1 MERNILLTIAYDG
14 TGFCGWQRQPAV
26 RTVQGVLEEALTKVC
41 RTEIRLN
48 GTSRTDAGVHA
59 LGQRA
64 SFTADL
70 GIPTDRLARAVNN
83 LLSAGQT
90 YRTKSSD
97 VRILDAR
104 EMVKGFHARFDSK
117 GKRYRYVIKNT
128 PEADL
133 FSRNYAYHV
142 REPLDAAAMEAAA
155 ALIEGT
161 HDFACFQSAGGTPRE
176 TTVRTVYSLQVTPKA
191 DGEIWIEIAG
201 DGFLYNMVRIIAGT
215 LTEVGLGRKSPAD
228 IPLILAAG
236 NRQLAGHTAPAEGLY
251 LVEVFYDKLSESEA
265 AVYGEEDGQQNQL
278 G

>member
-14 TGFCGWQRQPAV
+14 TDFCGWQRQPAV

-64 SFTADL
+64 SFTGDF

-97 VRILDAR
+97 VRILDAV
-104 EMVKGFHARFDSK
+104 EVDKGFHARFDSR
-117 GKRYRYVIKNT
+117 GKRYRYVILNR
-128 PEADL
+128 PQADL
-133 FSRNYAYHV
+133 FRRNYVYHV
-142 REPLDAAAMEAAA
+142 KEPLDVERMRAAA

-161 HDFACFQSAGGTPRE
+161 HDFACFQSSGGTPRE
-176 TTVRTVYSLQVTPKA
+176 TTVRTVYSLRVEPRD

-228 IPLILAAG
+228 IPLILAEG
-236 NRQLAGHTAPAEGLY
+236 RRQQAGHTAPAEGLY
-251 LVEVFYDKLSESEA
+251 LVEVFYDNRNEREVAIHGK
-265 AVYGEEDGQQNQL
+265 ED
-278 G
+278 

>member
-14 TGFCGWQRQPAV
+14 TNFCGWQRQPAV

-64 SFTADL
+64 SFSGDF

-83 LLSAGQT
+83 LLSSGQT

-97 VRILDAR
+97 VRILEAR
-104 EMVKGFHARFDSK
+104 EVDKGFHARFDSK
-117 GKRYRYVIKNT
+117 GKRYRYVIRNQA
-128 PEADL
+128 EADL

-142 REPLDAAAMEAAA
+142 KEPLDVEKMQAAA
-155 ALIEGT
+155 ALIVGT

-176 TTVRTVYSLQVTPKA
+176 TTVRTVYRLDVTPRTN
-191 DGEIWIEIAG
+191 GEIWIEIAG

-215 LTEVGLGRKSPAD
+215 LTEVGLGRKGPAD
-228 IPLILAAG
+228 IPLILAEG
-236 NRQLAGHTAPAEGLY
+236 RRQLAGHTAPAEGLY
-251 LVEVFYDKLSESEA
+251 LVEVFYEDLTEREA
-265 AVYGEEDGQQNQL
+265 AIYGEMY
-278 G
+278 

>member
-14 TGFCGWQRQPAV
+14 TNFCGWQRQPAV
-26 RTVQGVLEEALTKVC
+26 RTVQGVLEDALSKVC
-41 RTEIRLN
+41 RVPIRLN

-64 SFTADL
+64 SFTGDF
-70 GIPTDRLARAVNN
+70 GIPTDRLPRAVNN

-97 VRILDAR
+97 VRVLDAR
-104 EMVKGFHARFDSK
+104 EMDKGFHARFDSK
-117 GKRYRYVIKNT
+117 GKRYRYIIKNT

-142 REPLDAAAMEAAA
+142 KEPLDVEQMRQAA

-161 HDFACFQSAGGTPRE
+161 HDFACFQSSGGTPRE
-176 TTVRTVYSLQVTPKA
+176 TTVRTVCSLQVEPKA
-191 DGEIWIEIAG
+191 HGEIWIEIAG

-228 IPLILAAG
+228 IPLILEEG
-236 NRQLAGHTAPAEGLY
+236 RRQLAGHTAPAEGLY
-251 LVEVFYDKLSESEA
+251 LVEVFYEDLSEREA
-265 AVYGEEDGQQNQL
+265 AIYGEMY
-278 G
+278 